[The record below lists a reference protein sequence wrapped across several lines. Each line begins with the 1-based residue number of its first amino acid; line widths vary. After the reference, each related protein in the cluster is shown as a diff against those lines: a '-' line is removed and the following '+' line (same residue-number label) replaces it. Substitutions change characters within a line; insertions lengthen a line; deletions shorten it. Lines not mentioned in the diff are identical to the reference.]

1 MKIKFTFYENQ
12 KEEKLTDFIYDLSR
26 DFLLTI
32 NDKNKICIYNK
43 EGN

>member
-1 MKIKFTFYENQ
+1 MKIKFTFYE
-12 KEEKLTDFIYDLSR
+12 KEEKLTDFIYDMSR

>member
-1 MKIKFTFYENQ
+1 MKIKFTFYE